1 MMWGDGWGDS
11 WGSGWGA
18 AGGVIMAVVMLA
30 VLALIIVGIILLVRG
45 LTRQDHVQPG
55 PPQSAPP
62 GLGSKTALQVLEE
75 RYARGEIQREEFL
88 QRKQDLLG
96 G

>member
-1 MMWGDGWGDS
+1 MMWGNGWGN
-11 WGSGWGA
+11 GWGA
-18 AGGVIMAVVMLA
+18 AGGALMAVVMLA
-30 VLALIIVGIILLVRG
+30 VLALIIVGIVLLVRG
-45 LTRQDHVQPG
+45 LTRHDYSQPG
-55 PPQSAPP
+55 PPQGTPPAPR
-62 GLGSKTALQVLEE
+62 SSNALQVLEE